1 MSTFDRIRI
10 IKRYLFVFVVAF
22 EEVCKVEGIAV
33 VSGVVVEGDCF
44 GLTIKIKPKSVSTK
58 IEVSFEKYQRAFS

>member
-33 VSGVVVEGDCF
+33 VSGVVAY
-44 GLTIKIKPKSVSTK
+44 SVLAAVFYSMD
-58 IEVSFEKYQRAFS
+58 A

>member
-44 GLTIKIKPKSVSTK
+44 GLTIKNQTEIG
-58 IEVSFEKYQRAFS
+58 FD